1 MTGKLPEVDPFKIYP
16 LDPVSEE
23 YVDRVLRAVPGYN
36 EGTLYHYIHHR
47 MFMWCHGYMKSN
59 LISFQSFFEG
69 AQVRLDFAD
78 SLIRFA
84 PENSL
89 EHLQDIPLL
98 VVHGEINELHPVAE
112 PISLLAKYP
121 GTIYFKKSLIFP
133 NTQMWICYEIQDKLM
148 YTGCHKVVTQS
159 GCWTIMKNFRMSFE
173 MSMYG
178 PRASRIAKDTQFF

>member
-1 MTGKLPEVDPFKIYP
+1 MANLTDFLHNPVGLKIAA
-16 LDPVSEE
+16 V
-23 YVDRVLRAVPGYN
+23 VLV
-36 EGTLYHYIHHR
+36 
-47 MFMWCHGYMKSN
+47 
-59 LISFQSFFEG
+59 LIFITALVFG
-69 AQVRLDFAD
+69 ALLRRQR
-78 SLIRFA
+78 R
-84 PENSL
+84 SL